1 MKKALLIVDLQVS
14 AVTKPELVG
23 KIADL
28 QQKYDTIF
36 VSIFKENQ
44 SFLPRILGKD
54 WQGYPDEN
62 LAFQPKAGA
71 IVYEKG
77 TYSSYLPEMK
87 DFDEIHLCGFDTDA
101 CIYKT
106 AMDLVEQNIRPIIL
120 KNYCYS
126 ENEDYHQ
133 AGLKLLE
140 RNIGKEN
147 IK

>member
-1 MKKALLIVDLQVS
+1 M
-14 AVTKPELVG
+14 
-23 KIADL
+23 
-28 QQKYDTIF
+28 
-36 VSIFKENQ
+36 
-44 SFLPRILGKD
+44 
-54 WQGYPDEN
+54 
-62 LAFQPKAGA
+62 
-71 IVYEKG
+71 YEKG

-87 DFDEIHLCGFDTDA
+87 DFDEVHLCGFDTDA

-120 KNYCYS
+120 KDCCYS
-126 ENEDYHQ
+126 ENEDFHQ

>member
-1 MKKALLIVDLQVS
+1 MKKALLIVDLQIS
-14 AVTKPELVG
+14 AVTKHELVER
-23 KIADL
+23 IAKL
-28 QQKYDTIF
+28 QDDYETVF
-36 VSIFKENQ
+36 VSVFKEKM
-44 SFLPRILGKD
+44 SFLPRILGKS
-54 WQGYPDEN
+54 WQGYHNEN

-87 DFDEIHLCGFDTDA
+87 AFDEIHLCGFDTDA

-120 KNYCYS
+120 KDYCYS
-126 ENEDYHQ
+126 ENEDFHQ

-140 RNIGKEN
+140 RNI
-147 IK
+147 